1 MECDKRIEQVKMEYE
16 MFKKESE
23 TLINVNQTLQ
33 QAKEAFQKH
42 SIDIPRLHN
51 MIEETQKHNDK
62 MFQELNEYDMQ
73 VSRQEEEIQQN
84 QMIIEQLKQ
93 KGDGRQ
99 TEEDQIQQVMIKYEQ
114 IIGQL
119 QDEIRMQSERN
130 KALMRKWRW
139 VFIII
144 IYNFI
149 IFIW

>member
-99 TEEDQIQQVMIKYEQ
+99 TEEDQIQQVMIKYE
-114 IIGQL
+114 
-119 QDEIRMQSERN
+119 
-130 KALMRKWRW
+130 
-139 VFIII
+139 
-144 IYNFI
+144 
-149 IFIW
+149 